1 MKCAE
6 CDELDRQMAA
16 ARAQQ
21 SQATGAR
28 ERDAADVCEYDLT
41 SDGAGSGGLCARAAV
56 AARSL
61 VNRLRHGILGDK
73 GV

>member
-6 CDELDRQMAA
+6 CDELDRKITA

-21 SQATGAR
+21 SQAIGAR

-41 SDGAGSGGLCARAAV
+41 LQMVAHLAVCGHARQ
-56 AARSL
+56 SL
-61 VNRLRHGILGDK
+61 IES
-73 GV
+73 